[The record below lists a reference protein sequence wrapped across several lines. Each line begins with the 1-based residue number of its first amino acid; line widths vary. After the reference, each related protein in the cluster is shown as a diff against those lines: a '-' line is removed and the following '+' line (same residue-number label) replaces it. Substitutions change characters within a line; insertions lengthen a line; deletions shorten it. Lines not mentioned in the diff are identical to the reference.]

1 MSLAERERLPS
12 SLLALWLS
20 SWCSCRVPSHR
31 DAWEEPV
38 RLLRGR
44 PKEGRKIYQ
53 LAACV
58 SGGGRGGGGEVHG
71 VTNLA
76 FLALFLKASNGGSK
90 RLHISHHNLVLLQ
103 KSLQQRGKWKITRRR
118 TSSASEWSVGSS
130 AHLCTVLVLPIV
142 PAPHGQLFL
151 FHPGLHLLCITI
163 VLLCL

>member
-1 MSLAERERLPS
+1 M
-12 SLLALWLS
+12 
-20 SWCSCRVPSHR
+20 
-31 DAWEEPV
+31 
-38 RLLRGR
+38 
-44 PKEGRKIYQ
+44 
-53 LAACV
+53 CV
-58 SGGGRGGGGEVHG
+58 VVGGGGGSVRDGEVHG

-118 TSSASEWSVGSS
+118 ASSASEWSVGSS